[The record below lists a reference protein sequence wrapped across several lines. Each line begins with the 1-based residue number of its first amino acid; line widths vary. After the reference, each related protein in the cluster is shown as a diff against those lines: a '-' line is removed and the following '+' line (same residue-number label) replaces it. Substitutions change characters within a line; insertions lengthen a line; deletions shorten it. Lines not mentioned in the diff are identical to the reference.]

1 MSIGRY
7 LNRYVFG
14 HGCGGYTGRCVGT
27 HIDVYIATHVYV
39 QCICICTDLSKC
51 RHVCSN
57 IDRDVYDYVCSYV
70 HVCIYVFML
79 VNAALSL
86 PALQRSLGRTPSAQG
101 HSSYS

>member
-1 MSIGRY
+1 MYILLLMY
-7 LNRYVFG
+7 MY
-14 HGCGGYTGRCVGT
+14 
-27 HIDVYIATHVYV
+27 VYISIDTHVY
-39 QCICICTDLSKC
+39 TDMYKC

-101 HSSYS
+101 LSSYS